1 MVEQNKN
8 NYISVQDFEDVE
20 HFSFINGQSRN
31 DPQLCGLQT
40 SSLQI
45 STTNAK
51 DQCTELTNYSIFY
64 LPRVPYHGRNICEVS
79 DKQ

>member
-20 HFSFINGQSRN
+20 HFSFINASQEMIPN
-31 DPQLCGLQT
+31 CGLQT
-40 SSLQI
+40 SSLQN

-64 LPRVPYHGRNICEVS
+64 LPRVLYHGRNICEVS